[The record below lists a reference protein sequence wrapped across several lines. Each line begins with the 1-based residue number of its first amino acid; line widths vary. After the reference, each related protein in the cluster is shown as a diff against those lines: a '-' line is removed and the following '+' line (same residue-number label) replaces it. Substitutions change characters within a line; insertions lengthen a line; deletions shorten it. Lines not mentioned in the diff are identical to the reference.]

1 MPTIIFKLPRLGGNE
16 SEARVLAWKKA
27 SGEAFQQ
34 GETLLEVETD
44 KAVVDVPAPAD
55 GTLRR
60 QLKTVDDIAEFD
72 EGLAEIEVS
81 DDAAALCGAA
91 TETLAV
97 AAPGADTVDTVDT
110 VDTEAAPA
118 APAAPA
124 AAAAPVRSGRVAA
137 SPAARAAARAAG
149 VDGHAF
155 SASGSGPNGRIVK
168 ADVRRAGAAPV
179 AAGRAVESM
188 VDTHQGEVF
197 VRRWPAL
204 ATAGP
209 TLVLIHGLFGDAD
222 AWAGVAN
229 TLAEAGHPVLA
240 LDLPAHGRTRASGRT
255 VDEAAAVVSQVLAAL
270 AVGPVLLVG
279 HSLGGAVAT
288 RVAQSAVAGTVQGLL
303 LIAPAGLGSE
313 INQGFIDGMQH
324 AGTPALLRRELA
336 KLAQRLPQFGD
347 ALVAEMHRGLRER
360 AVPLADLVAGFAR
373 HGVQQVD
380 IRPVLDALP
389 LPVAVLWGRADQVL
403 PWTHALNLPP
413 RVALHLFADAGHMP
427 QWETGRVVAE
437 LIVAM
442 ARRGRVG

>member
-16 SEARVLAWKKA
+16 SEARILAWKKA
-27 SGEAFQQ
+27 PGEAFQQ

-55 GTLRR
+55 GTLKR
-60 QLKTVDDIAEFD
+60 QLVAIDDIAEFD
-72 EGLAEIEVS
+72 AGLAEIEVS
-81 DDAAALCGAA
+81 DEAAALCGAA
-91 TETLAV
+91 TES
-97 AAPGADTVDTVDT
+97 
-110 VDTEAAPA
+110 
-118 APAAPA
+118 PA
-124 AAAAPVRSGRVAA
+124 AAAPAVVATSSVPAVPAATALRSGRVAA

-149 VDGHAF
+149 VDLHAL
-155 SASGSGPNGRIVK
+155 AGSGPQGRIVR
-168 ADVRRAGAAPV
+168 ADVLRAGAGQAPMT
-179 AAGRAVESM
+179 AGRAVESR
-188 VDTHQGEVF
+188 VATRQGEVF
-197 VRRWPAL
+197 VRRWTAPA
-204 ATAGP
+204 ATGP

-240 LDLPAHGRTRASGRT
+240 LDLPAHGRSSAGGRT
-255 VDEAAAVVSQVLAAL
+255 VDELAAVVGQVLAAL
-270 AVGPVLLVG
+270 ALGRVLLVG

-288 RVAQSAVAGTVQGLL
+288 RVAQTAAAGTVQGLV

-313 INQGFIDGMQH
+313 INQGFVDGMQH

-360 AVPLADLVAGFAR
+360 AAPLAELVAGFAV

-380 IRPVLDALP
+380 IRGALDTLP

-427 QWETGRVVAE
+427 QWESGRAVAD
-437 LIVAM
+437 LILSM
-442 ARRGRVG
+442 AGHGRRG